1 MQKYTKDRSID
12 MQLSHQE
19 KKAMNISLVTG
30 IVMLFLKW
38 FAFWL
43 TGSSAIFSDAS
54 ETVVHIFAVG
64 FAAYSLRIAYRPPD
78 KDHHFGHDKISYFS
92 AGFEGGLIIVAGIV
106 IIYTAVD
113 KMITGVQLEQIGVG
127 SALVAVAGAINAV
140 LGWYLVRVGR
150 KTSSVIL
157 TANGKHILT
166 DAWTSLGAI
175 LGLGIV
181 MLTDITIFDPLIAIL
196 FAGNILYEGG
206 KLVQNSVRGLM
217 DKTNPELEEKA
228 VTVLQEF
235 CTNRGITFHRL
246 RLRESGASVYI
257 DFHVQFPDDT
267 TIQTAH
273 DIATRAEQ
281 AVAAAM
287 NKPAD
292 VISHLE
298 SFSSE
303 GIKSVPQSDRNM

>member
-1 MQKYTKDRSID
+1 MQNNSTEDRLIAI
-12 MQLSHQE
+12 QLSTQE
-19 KKAMNISLVTG
+19 KRAMNISLTVG
-30 IVMLFLKW
+30 IMMLFLKW

-54 ETVVHIFAVG
+54 ETVVHIFAVA
-64 FAAYSLRIAYRPPD
+64 FAAYSLRIAYQPPD
-78 KDHHFGHDKISYFS
+78 EDHHFGHDKISYFS
-92 AGFEGGLIIVAGIV
+92 AGFEGGLIIVAAIV
-106 IIYTAVD
+106 IIYAAIE
-113 KMITGVQLEQIGVG
+113 KMITGVELEQVGAGV
-127 SALVAVAGAINAV
+127 ALVAIAGAINAI
-140 LGWYLVRVGR
+140 LGWYLLRVGK
-150 KTSSVIL
+150 KTSSMIL

-175 LGLGIV
+175 LGLGLV
-181 MLTDITIFDPLIAIL
+181 LLTDITLFDPIIAIL

-206 KLVQNSVRGLM
+206 KLVRNSVRGLM

-228 VTVLQEF
+228 ILVLQEF
-235 CTNRGITFHRL
+235 CTQEGISFHRL

-257 DFHVQFPDDT
+257 DFHVQFPDET
-267 TIQTAH
+267 TIQMAH

-281 AVAAAM
+281 AVAMAM
-287 NKPAD
+287 DKPAD

-303 GIKSVPQSDRNM
+303 GIRPVTETGTA